1 MAALVCST
9 CLTIT
14 KTPDVNIGKN
24 SRCPKCTEPGKII
37 AHDDSNDYTGRMVLV
52 SGHAYD
58 FDSIYMVPLDVAQN
72 VQRLYD
78 EAAKKLTPKSTGL
91 GFIGDL
97 GFVVAA
103 SLATSVVEGAINRGS
118 ANAGEN
124 LLNQYYQARLAL
136 RYAGQFCSIGSIR
149 QIQFPEPTLWASEQK
164 VGGRPASFTMMDD
177 PFVLVRTVDGKPI
190 TIRWTCVEQYWVSL
204 D

>member
-1 MAALVCST
+1 MAALVCSS

-37 AHDDSNDYTGRMVLV
+37 AHDGSNDYTGQMVLT
-52 SGHAYD
+52 SGHAHE
-58 FDSIYMVPLDVAQN
+58 FDSVYMVPLDVAQN
-72 VQRLYD
+72 VQRLYE

-91 GFIGDL
+91 GFMGDL

-103 SLATSVVEGAINRGS
+103 SLATSVVEGAVNRLTAAG
-118 ANAGEN
+118 GEN
-124 LLNQYYQARLAL
+124 LLNQYYQSRLAL
-136 RYAGQFCSIGSIR
+136 RYAGKFCSIGSIR
-149 QIQFPEPTLWASEQK
+149 QIQFPEPAIWACEQN
-164 VGGRPASFTMMDD
+164 VAGRSMSFTMLDD
-177 PFVLVRTVDGKPI
+177 PFVLVRTVEGKPI
-190 TIRWTCVEQYWVSL
+190 TIRWSCVEQYWVAL

>member
-1 MAALVCST
+1 MAALVCSS

-37 AHDDSNDYTGRMVLV
+37 AHDGSNDYTGRMVLT
-52 SGHAYD
+52 SGHSHD
-58 FDSIYMVPLDVAQN
+58 FDSVYMVPLDVAQN

-78 EAAKKLTPKSTGL
+78 EAAKKLTPKSSGL

-103 SLATSVVEGAINRGS
+103 SLATSALEGAVNRAS

-124 LLNQYYQARLAL
+124 LLNQYYHARLAL
-136 RYAGQFCSIGSIR
+136 RYAGRFCSIGSIR
-149 QIQFPEPTLWASEQK
+149 QIQFPEPSLWASEQNNA
-164 VGGRPASFTMMDD
+164 GRPASFTMLDD
-177 PFVLVRTVDGKPI
+177 PFVVVRTVDGKPI

>member
-58 FDSIYMVPLDVAQN
+58 FDSIYMVPLDFLQN

-103 SLATSVVEGAINRGS
+103 SLATSAVENVATRISAIG
-118 ANAGEN
+118 GES
-124 LLNQYYQARLAL
+124 LLNQYYRAKLAL
-136 RYAGQFCSIGSIR
+136 RSAGQFCSIGSIR
-149 QIQFPEPTLWASEQK
+149 QIQFPEPTLWASEQN
-164 VGGRPASFTMMDD
+164 VAGRPTSFTMLDE